1 MRAYPKRTCP
11 GELDRWRDQAG
22 FREDVMAE
30 LGIRGRSWRSLGKER
45 RQENPK
51 QKEWHEQSLLVGG
64 STVDFGGTQKAR
76 MTGPADQGC
85 AVDRGE

>member
-1 MRAYPKRTCP
+1 M
-11 GELDRWRDQAG
+11 DRGRDQAG

-30 LGIRGRSWRSLGKER
+30 LGFWGRSWRSLGKER

-76 MTGPADQGC
+76 MTGPADQCC
-85 AVDRGE
+85 AVGTGE

>member
-1 MRAYPKRTCP
+1 MD
-11 GELDRWRDQAG
+11 GGRDQAG

-30 LGIRGRSWRSLGKER
+30 LGFWGRSWRSLGKER

-76 MTGPADQGC
+76 MTGPADQCC
-85 AVDRGE
+85 AVGTGE